1 LISQPARLGSADG
14 NLPPEQ
20 EAHLAAIAAST
31 GRSTDE
37 LIQEA
42 IELWQQEQ
50 ARALAEFRKSLD
62 DAEDSIARGEGVEI
76 TPESMRR
83 LSKDVME
90 RCRARLEAERKAG
103 R

>member
-1 LISQPARLGSADG
+1 MEIRLPS
-14 NLPPEQ
+14 EQ
-20 EAHLAAIAAST
+20 EARLAAIAAST

-37 LIQEA
+37 LVQEA
-42 IELWQQEQ
+42 IELWEKEQ

-62 DAEDSIARGEGVEI
+62 DAESSIARGEGIDI

-83 LSKDVME
+83 LSKDVIE
-90 RCRARLEAERKAG
+90 RCRARLEMERKAG